1 MAGNLWQSSA
11 APGDLWTS
19 AGGFALISGPFR
31 FVALDVE
38 TANSDPASIC
48 QIGLA
53 FVRPDGGMHVTSTYV
68 DPCQPFSSFNIQ
80 LHGIGPDKVRGAA
93 RFPTVLQDLADVLAG
108 QPLIQHS
115 TFDRGAIAGA
125 CRAYGLE
132 APAWRWENS
141 VSIARRA
148 WPEFRGNGGHGLGHL
163 KRALGLE
170 FDHHDAGEDAKAA
183 AMVVLR
189 AEHRTGLEFETL
201 CAKTATPRKPSRPV
215 QLID

>member
-1 MAGNLWQSSA
+1 MAGNLWQTTA
-11 APGDLWTS
+11 APGRAWTS
-19 AGGFALISGPFR
+19 AGGFALIPGPFR

-53 FVRPDGGMHVTSTYV
+53 FVAPDGGMYVTSAYV

-80 LHGIGPDKVRGAA
+80 LHGIGPEKVRGAA
-93 RFPTVLQDLADVLAG
+93 RFPTVLQDLAHLLAG

-125 CRAYGLE
+125 CRAHGLT

-189 AEHRTGLEFETL
+189 AEAQTGLSMDQL
-201 CAKTATPRKPSRPV
+201 IAGPLKPRKTGATAAA
-215 QLID
+215 I

>member
-1 MAGNLWQSSA
+1 MALNPWQVTQVEGQAWPSS
-11 APGDLWTS
+11 
-19 AGGFALISGPFR
+19 GGFTFAHGPFR
-31 FVALDVE
+31 FAALDVE

-53 FVRPDGGMHVTSTYV
+53 FVRDDGQLHVTSAMV
-68 DPCQPFSSFNIQ
+68 DPEQPFSGFNIQ

-93 RFPTVLQDLADVLAG
+93 TFPTLLQDLLSALAG
-108 QPLIQHS
+108 LPVVQHS

-132 APAWRWENS
+132 PPVWRWENS

-163 KRALGLE
+163 KRALSLE

-183 AMVVLR
+183 AMVVLL
-189 AEHRTGLEFETL
+189 AEERTGLAFDAL
-201 CAKTATPRKPSRPV
+201 CAPVAKPRKQRAPV
-215 QLID
+215 QLIE